1 MKLRKTHIL
10 ILDEDDPQKELEFEI
25 KFQLSLTES
34 ERYEAMYRLCKDGL
48 KILKTYGYSKTPKI
62 VIRP

>member
-1 MKLRKTHIL
+1 MKLKKTQIL
-10 ILDEDDPQKELEFEI
+10 ILDKDDPKKELEFEI

-48 KILKTYGYSKTPKI
+48 KMLKTYGYSKTPKI